1 MGIFI
6 GTSTENQKEI
16 SIGASQ
22 IGEVYVGS
30 DLVWKKSSLPFFNS
44 GITSTTVQP
53 DGKILVTKIVYQAYE
68 SSRPNPVRLNIDG
81 TVDTTFVAGNIFLHT
96 PLPVLQPDG
105 KIICFTPLSGLTRLL
120 PNGVVDPTFS
130 CPDSMST
137 GGLTKIKVLQD
148 GKILVVRNKSPRI
161 SKYNA
166 NGSKDT
172 GFDVT
177 SFIPEGNTVNSIEQQ
192 DDGKILIGGNFTGY
206 IKRFNPDG
214 EWDSSFNADSS
225 VVNKHVLDM
234 LVRPDGKI
242 VVRGL
247 FTNFIA
253 LLNPNGSADNSFNGG
268 LSGITKSQFGMA
280 VQPDNKI
287 LVRIDT
293 PKRLHIDG
301 SVDSS
306 FNMVF
311 PDNITKLPQN
321 SGDHRFIQSD
331 GKFLFGADYSG
342 GGSIVFRTHSDG
354 SLDTSFKYLPKP

>member
-6 GTSTENQKEI
+6 GTSTANQKEI

-30 DLVWKKSSLPFFNS
+30 DLVWRKSSLPVFD
-44 GITSTTVQP
+44 GISDIIVQP
-53 DGKILVTKIVYQAYE
+53 DGKILVTMIKYYVYE
-68 SSRPNPVRLNIDG
+68 DSKPNPVRLNIDG
-81 TVDTTFVAGNIFLHT
+81 TVDSTFVTGNMFLST
-96 PLPVLQPDG
+96 PSPVLQPDG
-105 KIICFTPLSGLTRLL
+105 KIIGFTPLSGLTRLL

-137 GGLTKIKVLQD
+137 GGLSNIRVLQD
-148 GKILVVRNKSPRI
+148 GKILVVRNRSPRI

-166 NGSKDT
+166 DGSKDP

-206 IKRFNPDG
+206 IKRFDPDG
-214 EWDSSFNADSS
+214 TWDSSFNADSS

-234 LVRPDGKI
+234 IVRPDGKI

-253 LLNPNGSADNSFNGG
+253 LLNPDGSADNSFNGG
-268 LSGITKSQFGMA
+268 LSGITKGIYGMA

-287 LVRIDT
+287 LIRIDT

-311 PDNITKLPQN
+311 PDNITGLPQN
-321 SGDHRFIQSD
+321 PGGHRFMQSD
-331 GKFLFGADYSG
+331 GKFLFGADYLGSP
-342 GGSIVFRTHSDG
+342 SIVFRTNPNG
-354 SLDTSFKYLPKP
+354 SLDTSFKYLLKP